1 MSKGPKRPLP
11 GSLAVTDE
19 PASPFRPEH
28 FQRVDEAD
36 DALFYTTPRL
46 VTHIDD
52 AAIAAITRFYE
63 TLIPEGGAVLDLM
76 SSWVSHLPANGTFG
90 SVTGL
95 GMNAEEL
102 EANPRLSQRVVQD
115 LNKDPVLP
123 FSTGAFDAAIVTVS
137 VQYLTR
143 PVEVFAE
150 VGRVLRPGAPFAVAY
165 SNRMFPTKAV
175 AVWQAFG
182 DRDHAELIGAYFRLS
197 GRFGPPQAY
206 DLSPGAGADPVF
218 MVVARTPPAEGNGE
232 GATGSS
238 ADDL

>member
-1 MSKGPKRPLP
+1 
-11 GSLAVTDE
+11 VTDE
-19 PASPFRPEH
+19 PTSPFRREH
-28 FQRVDEAD
+28 FQRVDESD
-36 DALFYTTPRL
+36 DAFFYATPRL

-52 AAIAAITRFYE
+52 AAIAAITRFYG
-63 TLIPEGGAVLDLM
+63 TLIPQGGAILDLM
-76 SSWVSHLPANGTFG
+76 SSWVSHLPVSGAYS
-90 SVTGL
+90 SVVGL

-102 EANPRLSQRVVQD
+102 EANPRLSHRVVQD

-123 FSTGAFDAAIVTVS
+123 FGAGAFDAAVVTVS

-218 MVVARTPPAEGNGE
+218 MVVARTAPTDGNGRS
-232 GATGSS
+232 ATGSS